1 MKIDFKDKR
10 VGIPIIAVL
19 GAIFLTIVIYLNYF
33 KEDDV
38 VVVENE
44 TEVLKPT
51 VGEVS
56 NTEAD
61 RGVDNKFQAYDAHVR
76 EQKDKYT
83 AIQDIKAERQK
94 FFSEDYYTDEEK
106 KRLDEDA
113 AKISEEREKEALYI
127 NNAGNRTKK
136 RYNNTSGYKNIN
148 SDEKEFE
155 QLLTALDESNK
166 SFQKQ
171 SENNTTREPSA
182 FEDMRKQYL
191 FLDSLEK
198 ANNPDLL
205 ASQREEE
212 RDKRILDAIERN
224 KLSRLAVQ
232 KVTYNKEFNSIKRR
246 SEGEFIKAVIDENIT
261 GYAGSRLRLRLLE
274 DIQVGK
280 QILRKNTYLYAIVTG
295 FNEQRVILTIS
306 SIMYENQ
313 ILPIKLKIYD
323 NDGLEGLYVPDSQ
336 FREFTKEIGEAGI
349 QSFGTQQIGDGEN
362 QNQFYMSMI
371 SRMFQS
377 TTSAITKLLRKNKVR
392 FKYNSFIYL
401 VDEKALEETKKNIYE
416 KNKNQ

>member
-19 GAIFLTIVIYLNYF
+19 GTIFLTIVIYINYF
-33 KEDDV
+33 KDDDV

-51 VGEVS
+51 VGDVS
-56 NTEAD
+56 DTEAD
-61 RGVDNKFQAYDAHVR
+61 RGVDNKFQAYDAHVK
-76 EQKDKYT
+76 EQRDKYT

-94 FFSEDYYTDEEK
+94 FFSEDYYTEEEK
-106 KRLDEDA
+106 DRLDEEA
-113 AKISEEREKEALYI
+113 AKIAGEREREAI
-127 NNAGNRTKK
+127 EANNTRNRTKK
-136 RYNNTSGYKNIN
+136 SYNNSGYKNIN
-148 SDEKEFE
+148 NDEKEFE
-155 QLLTALDESNK
+155 QLLVALDESNK
-166 SFQKQ
+166 NFQNQ
-171 SENNTTREPSA
+171 TENNTTKETSA
-182 FEDMRKQYL
+182 FEEMRKQYL

-198 ANNPDLL
+198 ANNPELL
-205 ASQREEE
+205 ASQRQDE
-212 RDKRILDAIERN
+212 RDRRILDAIERN
-224 KLSRLAVQ
+224 KLSRLTVH
-232 KVTYNKEFNSIKRR
+232 KVLYNKEFNSIKRQ

-261 GYAGSRLRLRLLE
+261 GYAGSRLRIRLLE

-280 QILRKNTYLYAIVTG
+280 QILRKNTYLYAIITG

-323 NDGLEGLYVPDSQ
+323 NDGLEGLYVPASQ

-349 QSFGTQQIGDGEN
+349 QSVGTQQIGDGEN

-371 SRMFQS
+371 SRVFQS
-377 TTSAITKLLRKNKVR
+377 TSSAIAKLIRKNRVK

-401 VDEKALEETKKNIYE
+401 VDEKALEEMKKNIYE
-416 KNKNQ
+416 KNKNL

>member
-19 GAIFLTIVIYLNYF
+19 GAIFFTIVIYINYF
-33 KEDDV
+33 KDDDV

-56 NTEAD
+56 DTEAD
-61 RGVDNKFQAYDAHVR
+61 RSVDNKFQAYDAHVR
-76 EQKDKYT
+76 DQKDKYT

-106 KRLDEDA
+106 DRLDEEA
-113 AKISEEREKEALYI
+113 AKIAAEREREALDA
-127 NNAGNRTKK
+127 NNAGSRTKK
-136 RYNNTSGYKNIN
+136 SYNNTSGYKNIN
-148 SDEKEFE
+148 SNEKEFE

-166 SFQKQ
+166 SFQNQ
-171 SENNTTREPSA
+171 AENNTTKEPSA

-191 FLDSLEK
+191 FLDSLER

-212 RDKRILDAIERN
+212 RDRRILDAIERN
-224 KLSRLAVQ
+224 KLSRLTVQ
-232 KVTYNKEFNSIKRR
+232 KVTYNKEFNSIKRQ

-280 QILRKNTYLYAIVTG
+280 QILRKNTYLYAIITG

-323 NDGLEGLYVPDSQ
+323 NDGLEGLYVPASQ

-349 QSFGTQQIGDGEN
+349 QSVGTQQMGDGEN

-377 TTSAITKLLRKNKVR
+377 TTSAITKLIRKNKVR

>member
-19 GAIFLTIVIYLNYF
+19 GTIFLTIVIYINYF
-33 KEDDV
+33 KDDDV

-51 VGEVS
+51 VGDVS
-56 NTEAD
+56 DTEAD
-61 RGVDNKFQAYDAHVR
+61 RGVDNKFQAYDAHVK
-76 EQKDKYT
+76 EQRDKYT

-94 FFSEDYYTDEEK
+94 FFSEDYYTEEEK
-106 KRLDEDA
+106 DRLDEEA
-113 AKISEEREKEALYI
+113 AKIAGEREREAI
-127 NNAGNRTKK
+127 EANNTRNRTKK
-136 RYNNTSGYKNIN
+136 SYNNSGYKNIN
-148 SDEKEFE
+148 NDEKEFE
-155 QLLTALDESNK
+155 QLLVALDESNK
-166 SFQKQ
+166 NFQNQ
-171 SENNTTREPSA
+171 TENNTTKETSA
-182 FEDMRKQYL
+182 FEEMRKQYL

-198 ANNPDLL
+198 ANNPELL
-205 ASQREEE
+205 ASQRQEE
-212 RDKRILDAIERN
+212 RDRRILDAIERN
-224 KLSRLAVQ
+224 KLSRLTVH
-232 KVTYNKEFNSIKRR
+232 KVLYNKEFNSIKRQ

-261 GYAGSRLRLRLLE
+261 GYAGSRLRIRLLE

-280 QILRKNTYLYAIVTG
+280 QILRKNTYLYAIITG

-323 NDGLEGLYVPDSQ
+323 NDGLEGLYVPASQ

-349 QSFGTQQIGDGEN
+349 QSVGTQQIGDGEN

-371 SRMFQS
+371 SRVFQS
-377 TTSAITKLLRKNKVR
+377 TSSAIAKLIRKNRVK

-401 VDEKALEETKKNIYE
+401 VDEKALEEMKKNIYE
-416 KNKNQ
+416 KNKNL